1 MSVLPLDAKPSS
13 RTDPVIIA
21 PLVSFGLAS
30 RRMPTPGAAKPSP
43 ARDNY
48 DTVSETGAV
57 PGTLDGM
64 RWLWTPAWIARHV
77 AMVVLVVGFLGLG
90 WWQISRATA
99 GNSLSWGYAVEWPV
113 FAGFVVYV
121 WWREVQLARAPR
133 PREPPTAPSADRR
146 PSSRRR
152 PSPPGPDRRY
162 AVRCGWPGCRPPAD
176 AGDDADLAAY
186 NDYLSWLNANPGARP
201 GDYPG

>member
-1 MSVLPLDAKPSS
+1 
-13 RTDPVIIA
+13 
-21 PLVSFGLAS
+21 
-30 RRMPTPGAAKPSP
+30 
-43 ARDNY
+43 
-48 DTVSETGAV
+48 
-57 PGTLDGM
+57 M

-99 GNSLSWGYAVEWPV
+99 GNSISWGYAVEWPV

-121 WWREVQLARAPR
+121 WWREVRLARRKVAEADAPQVDTAAEPAPAVTTGSR
-133 PREPPTAPSADRR
+133 PAVRR
-146 PSSRRR
+146 PVRVARVPAASEAVE
-152 PSPPGPDRRY
+152 DR
-162 AVRCGWPGCRPPAD
+162 
-176 AGDDADLAAY
+176 DLAAY